1 MCLIRCWSKVGRV
14 GGSQPLSL
22 GSGCEYVGVVMHE
35 LMHSLG
41 KYNFYRRDPSGY

>member
-1 MCLIRCWSKVGRV
+1 MGRS

-35 LMHSLG
+35 LMHSIGEYTTDALALIG
-41 KYNFYRRDPSGY
+41 L